1 MTDDPIAALPPHACP
16 EREQLLLDAARA
28 GALDPIAW
36 APVDCSRSGR
46 RLVVYV
52 TADALRLA
60 GVRITTTHVTAQHLA
75 DLLGGHLLTSRIA
88 DLAYEQALLRLAP
101 QIGGHGLDMSDTWRM
116 VEHSAAVDAAHLGF
130 VPGDGELV
138 ADVGKDW
145 VNTPRLRAQPDRA
158 ANFGWHTFGAPLRS
172 PGGAHVYQ
180 SVGLAHNLA
189 HVDYS
194 QVVRLVRADC
204 ELDGEVRPLAEI
216 ALDPLLHA
224 LVSDEGPVELRHP
237 GVPALVVAD
246 TLPAPA
252 PEASC

>member
-1 MTDDPIAALPPHACP
+1 MTDPIAALPPHACP

-60 GVRITTTHVTAQHLA
+60 GVRITTTHPTAQHLA

-88 DLAYEQALLRLAP
+88 DLAYLQAATRLTP
-101 QIGGHGLDMSDTWRM
+101 QTQRPDAAMSDTGRM
-116 VEHSAAVDAAHLGF
+116 VDHSAAVDAAIASRG
-130 VPGDGELV
+130 VPEGALV

-145 VNTPRLRAQPDRA
+145 VCTTRLRGRADRS
-158 ANFGWHTFGAPLRS
+158 ANFGWHLPGAPYLS
-172 PGGAHVYQ
+172 PGGERVLQ
-180 SVGLAHNLA
+180 PVGLAHNLA

-194 QVVRLVRADC
+194 QTVRLVRADC

-216 ALDPLLHA
+216 ALAPLLHA